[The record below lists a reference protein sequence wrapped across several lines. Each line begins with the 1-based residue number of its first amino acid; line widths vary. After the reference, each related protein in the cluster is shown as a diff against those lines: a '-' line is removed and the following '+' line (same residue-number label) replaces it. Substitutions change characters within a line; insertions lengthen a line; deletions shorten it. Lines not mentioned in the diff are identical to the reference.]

1 MATISSS
8 ASLDGVR
15 AQSTRLFVK
24 VVDHAP
30 RVAKRPTADRAGGPV
45 PTLLECEDLAAAH
58 RLARHLR
65 AHAEADRPS
74 PLLLLAYGT
83 TDLGGQ
89 RDFVSILETP
99 RAIVSLLVD
108 VHLLGI
114 ADGIVLVSSSGR
126 ITQLEDEIKRGLALR
141 GIEFYGDL
149 PGYELVT
156 DSGDHNGNLRGAAVS

>member
-1 MATISSS
+1 MTSSS
-8 ASLDGVR
+8 SPDGAR
-15 AQSTRLFVK
+15 AESTRLFVK

-30 RVAKRPTADRAGGPV
+30 QVKKSQMAGGASRPV
-45 PTLLECEDLAAAH
+45 HVPAVLECEDLAAA
-58 RLARHLR
+58 RRVAQHLR

-74 PLLLLAYGT
+74 PVLLLAYGT
-83 TDLGGQ
+83 TELGGH
-89 RDFVSILETP
+89 RDCVSILETP

-126 ITQLEDEIKRGLALR
+126 IAHLEDEIKRGLALR
-141 GIEFYGDL
+141 SIEFYGDL

-156 DSGDHNGNLRGAAVS
+156 DCGDHTGTRRGAAVS

>member
-1 MATISSS
+1 MSNAS
-8 ASLDGVR
+8 SLDGVR
-15 AQSTRLFVK
+15 AESTRLFVK

-30 RVAKRPTADRAGGPV
+30 RVKKSPTADGASRPV
-45 PTLLECEDLAAAH
+45 PAPALLDCEDLAAA
-58 RLARHLR
+58 RRVAKHLR

-83 TDLGGQ
+83 TELGGH
-89 RDFVSILETP
+89 RDCVAILETS
-99 RAIVSLLVD
+99 RAVVSLLVD

-126 ITQLEDEIKRGLALR
+126 IAHLEDEIKRGLALR

-156 DSGDHNGNLRGAAVS
+156 DCGDHTGARRGAAVS